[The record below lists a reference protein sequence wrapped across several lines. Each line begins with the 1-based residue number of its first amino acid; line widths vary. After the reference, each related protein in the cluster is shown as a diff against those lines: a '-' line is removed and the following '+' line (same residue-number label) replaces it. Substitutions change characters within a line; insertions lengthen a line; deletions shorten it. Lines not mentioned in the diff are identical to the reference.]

1 MNSLLNNVI
10 EYLKNNKY
18 LNSLFLID
26 ENKIKR
32 FYCLIQ
38 NDIKKFISEF
48 ISYLETQDLIIHQ
61 DFIGNTLHV
70 YANED
75 LYLVFTISK
84 EHLEITKNYEVIFD
98 KLNTNIPDNDA
109 LTNKELS
116 NNLSEYFYL
125 LVEYVNARRSNNPFL
140 TFNVTTLII
149 DKFVIIYRAFFDS
162 YNAKKEYKD
171 INVTMNNSQLEN
183 LEIIFKSLKFE
194 NTFETILLMIS
205 IIDQIIKNLPI
216 ILLKNIDV
224 GFYNNIKKQIYD
236 LN

>member
-32 FYCLIQ
+32 FYCLIL

-70 YANED
+70 YANDD
-75 LYLVFTISK
+75 LYLVFTISQ
-84 EHLEITKNYEVIFD
+84 EHLEITKNCEVIFD

-171 INVTMNNSQLEN
+171 INVTMNNSQLKN

-194 NTFETILLMIS
+194 NTFETILLMINF
-205 IIDQIIKNLPI
+205 IDQIIKNLPI